1 MTVGWSAEK
10 TMINTKQRGG
20 YYSPDPDYK
29 DDESIYHGYHTYDSF
44 GYQMEHIME
53 FDEDGKVV
61 RENDG
66 RIYQERGCCICH

>member
-1 MTVGWSAEK
+1 MS
-10 TMINTKQRGG
+10 NTEWHGG

-29 DDESIYHGYHTYDSF
+29 DDESIYRGYYTYDSF

-61 RENDG
+61 REKDDT
-66 RIYQERGCCICH
+66 GCLLLKEMYPQRR